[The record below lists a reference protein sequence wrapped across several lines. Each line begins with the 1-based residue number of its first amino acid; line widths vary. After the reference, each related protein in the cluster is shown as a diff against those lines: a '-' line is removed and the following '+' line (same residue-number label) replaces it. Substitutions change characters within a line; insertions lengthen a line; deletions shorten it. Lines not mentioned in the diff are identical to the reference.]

1 MPSANK
7 TAAKRCDSINML
19 SLSKCMELKKMLGL
33 KYKVSANT
41 KTFKAKNPDAAIIQN
56 GKTLLFILK
65 NK

>member
-1 MPSANK
+1 
-7 TAAKRCDSINML
+7 
-19 SLSKCMELKKMLGL
+19 
-33 KYKVSANT
+33 VSANT